1 AAQIIASDHESK
13 LPRTAD
19 GLKTLPGFGRYT
31 AGAVASIA
39 FGECAPAV
47 DGNVARVLSRV
58 FLVDRPP
65 GNPSR
70 ERKIW
75 SRAEALV
82 EGERPGHLN
91 QALMELGA
99 VVCRSSSPCCLL
111 CPIRGHC
118 EALHLGRVA
127 QIPPPRPRP
136 ERTTLRFAVAIWQ
149 TKGRI
154 LVARRPDEGL
164 FGGLWE
170 LPCAPLASDVEFA
183 AIEAALRELLGTGLH
198 GSKILPS

>member
-1 AAQIIASDHESK
+1 TVIPYWRRFLERFPDIRALAGASLPDVLAQWRGLGYYSRARALHRAAQIIASDHESK

-58 FLVDRPP
+58 FLVDGPP

-75 SRAEALV
+75 ALAEALV

-99 VVCRSSSPCCLL
+99 VVCRSSSP
-111 CPIRGHC
+111 
-118 EALHLGRVA
+118 
-127 QIPPPRPRP
+127 
-136 ERTTLRFAVAIWQ
+136 
-149 TKGRI
+149 
-154 LVARRPDEGL
+154 
-164 FGGLWE
+164 
-170 LPCAPLASDVEFA
+170 
-183 AIEAALRELLGTGLH
+183 
-198 GSKILPS
+198 